1 MDLEDVY
8 NRVAALEARHEK
20 DDERVA
26 ARSAE
31 FDRRIA
37 VLETRGTEWE
47 RRMSDLYVQIASLA
61 RKVEDIHSEIRR
73 SMEGVADMLRTH
85 ITKEDEDRLHW
96 HEEEKR
102 RMWAVIATLF
112 SSLLGIGAWFISVV
126 WNHLGVTP

>member
-8 NRVAALEARHEK
+8 HRVAALEARHEK
-20 DDERVA
+20 DDERVVA
-26 ARSAE
+26 KNAE
-31 FDRRIA
+31 FERRIA

-61 RKVEDIHSEIRR
+61 RKVEDIHAEIRR
-73 SMEGVADMLRTH
+73 SMDGVATMLRTH
-85 ITKEDEDRLHW
+85 IEKEDEERIRW
-96 HEEEKR
+96 HEEDKR

-112 SSLLGIGAWFISVV
+112 SSLLGIGAWFFSVF